1 MRLRLVPCASGRPKR
16 SPGGVLR
23 LWHKAGHS
31 PLPEVGDCGFGP
43 YKKWESPCSNF
54 GSRTMTAAEIIEQLK
69 PLGTEQYKKVMLNH
83 GIKEPCFGVK
93 IEDMKKIQKQVKK
106 DYQLALD
113 LYETGIYDAMYLA
126 GLIADDLKMTKKDLQ
141 KWASNAYCGMLWD
154 YVVPWVAAESNH
166 GRALALEWID
176 SKKETVAAAGWST
189 LRSLVSIK
197 PDAQLDLVELKKL
210 LDRVGKT
217 IHQQPN
223 AVRGAMNGFVIA
235 LGSYV
240 SSLSHPAILVGKAIG
255 SVSVELGT
263 KACKVPF
270 APEYIEK
277 AILRGTLKK
286 KRKTTKC

>member
-1 MRLRLVPCASGRPKR
+1 
-16 SPGGVLR
+16 
-23 LWHKAGHS
+23 
-31 PLPEVGDCGFGP
+31 
-43 YKKWESPCSNF
+43 
-54 GSRTMTAAEIIEQLK
+54 MTAAEIVEQLRK
-69 PLGTEQYKKVMLNH
+69 WGTEGYKKTLQTH

-93 IEDMKKIQKQVKK
+93 IEDMKKIQKKVKM

-113 LYETGIYDAMYLA
+113 LFETGIYDAMYLA
-126 GLIADDLKMTKKDLQ
+126 CLIADDKQMTKKEINGWVSKANCRYLC
-141 KWASNAYCGMLWD
+141 AFS
-154 YVVPWVAAESNH
+154 VPWVAAESNH
-166 GRALALEWID
+166 GRDLALEWIE
-176 SKKETVAAAGWST
+176 SKKELIAGAGWST

-223 AVRGAMNGFVIA
+223 AVRSAMNEFVIA

-240 SSLSHPAILVGKAIG
+240 RSLSDPAILVGKAIG
-255 SVSVELGT
+255 TVSVELGT
-263 KACKVPF
+263 SACKVPF